1 MSENKPKI
9 YLSDI
14 HLENYTDQ
22 YEGKQATVE
31 DAVFMGGRETVSL
44 NGTWKYAVD
53 QYDTCLR
60 QKWFRERYV
69 DEQGFTLPV
78 DYSFDTWPETK
89 LPACWNV
96 VRPEFIIYD
105 GSMVFTKTFSFD
117 RKDEEEVYLRIGAAN
132 YICRVFLNGEY
143 VGMHRGGS
151 TPAFFRVTEQ
161 IKEENRILIAADSTR
176 RPEQVPTENTDWFNY
191 GGVYRDIELIR
202 VPKVHMKDFRIGLV
216 PDGTYHKIQ
225 VQVKMSAPVEAAAE
239 VCIEELGIKTVVPV
253 TEGMGECILE
263 FSGIGHG
270 NGVGT
275 KEQSVSEPDLELW
288 SPEHP
293 KLYDVTAS
301 CMGDTVSDR
310 VGFREI
316 KVEQGEIL
324 LNGKPVFLRG
334 ISCHEDSAVNGKA
347 LTDEER
353 IENIKLA
360 KELGCNFMRIAHY
373 PHHENMAKFA
383 DELGI
388 LLWEEIPVYWAI
400 LFDRDKTYEDAKN
413 QLRELITRDWNR
425 ASVIVWSVGNENADS
440 DERLSFMSR
449 LAQCARK
456 EDSTRLISAACLVD
470 GEKNQIAD
478 RLTDYLD
485 VIGINEYYGW
495 YSPDFE
501 KLPQLFQNS
510 NPDKPVIITEFGA
523 DALTGLHGTTEDKG
537 TEEYQAYVYERQ
549 IETIRNIS
557 YIKGMTP
564 WILYDFRCPRRTAAI
579 QKYYNRKGLLSEDK
593 SYKKPAFYVLQ
604 KFYEEKRGEQ

>member
-1 MSENKPKI
+1 MAENKPKM

-22 YEGKQATVE
+22 YEDKQATAA

-60 QKWFRERYV
+60 QRWHRERYV
-69 DEQGFTLPV
+69 DERGFTVPV
-78 DYSFDTWPETK
+78 DFSFDTWPEIE
-89 LPACWNV
+89 LPVCWNV

-105 GSMVFTKTFSFD
+105 GSMVFTKKFAFEK
-117 RKDEEEVYLRIGAAN
+117 KDDEAVYLRIGAAN

-143 VGMHRGGS
+143 IGMHRGGS
-151 TPAFFRVTEQ
+151 TPAFFEVSEQ
-161 IKEENRILIAADSTR
+161 LKEENRIIIAADSTR

-191 GGVYRDIELIR
+191 GGVYRDIELVR
-202 VPKVHMKDFRIGLV
+202 VPKVHIKDFRIALA
-216 PDGTYHKIQ
+216 PDGTFRNIQ
-225 VQVKMSAPVEAAAE
+225 VMVSMSESVTATAE
-239 VCIEELGIKTVVPV
+239 IRIEELGIKAEIPV
-253 TEGMGECILE
+253 KE
-263 FSGIGHG
+263 
-270 NGVGT
+270 GVGDRVLEVPGAEST
-275 KEQSVSEPDLELW
+275 LELW
-288 SPEHP
+288 APEFP
-293 KLYDVTAS
+293 KLYDVTVS

-316 KVEQGEIL
+316 KVEKGEIL

-360 KELGCNFMRIAHY
+360 KELGCNFMRVAHY
-373 PHHENMAKFA
+373 PHHENMAKLA
-383 DELGI
+383 DELGMF
-388 LLWEEIPVYWAI
+388 LWEEIPVYWAI
-400 LFDRDKTYEDAKN
+400 LFNRDKTYADAEN
-413 QLRELITRDWNR
+413 QLRELLVRDWNR
-425 ASVIVWSVGNENADS
+425 ASVIIWSVGNENADS

-449 LAQCARK
+449 LADCARR
-456 EDSTRLISAACLVD
+456 EDGTRLISAACLVD
-470 GEKNQIAD
+470 GAKNQIAD
-478 RLTDYLD
+478 RLTEHLD
-485 VIGINEYYGW
+485 IIGINEYYGW

-501 KLPQLFQNS
+501 KLPQLFENS

-564 WILYDFRCPRRTAAI
+564 WILYDFHCPRRTAAI
-579 QKYYNRKGLLSEDK
+579 QGYYNRKGLLSEDK
-593 SYKKPAFYVLQ
+593 KYKKPAFSVLQ
-604 KFYEEKRGEQ
+604 AFYEEKRGEE